1 LRVFARIHTLRD
13 PDALSSFVLSIALRV
28 IKWQLRQRRVRRI
41 LHLTDDGVPPE
52 IAVPGLDSE
61 ARQALAR
68 LYKFLDTLPVE
79 ERTVFV
85 LRHVGM
91 SLATVKRRLS
101 RARNHLTSRLQ
112 VDSALRAYAP
122 RVTTNDA

>member
-1 LRVFARIHTLRD
+1 
-13 PDALSSFVLSIALRV
+13 VLSIALRV

-41 LHLTDDGVPPE
+41 LSLTDDGAPPE

-68 LYKFLDTLPVE
+68 FYKFLDTLPAE

-85 LRHVGM
+85 LRQIEGMDLHEIAVAIGM

-101 RARNHLTSRLQ
+101 RARNQLTSRIQ

-122 RVTTNDA
+122 RVTNNDA